1 MPCYSYRIHR
11 PCISRVQLAVLN
23 HANSVYVFFYLLHP
37 KVMPSFNKVVCAGLA
52 GIFACGSIN
61 MPAQALTK
69 AETMSLSYGQVKGS
83 GLANRCPSVVGEQTI
98 ALSSG
103 KQYKITDLC
112 IEPKSWQV
120 SRHFSRPLLT
130 NQQIRTIHVASNDLN
145 TKISQLTPRIVTLK

>member
-1 MPCYSYRIHR
+1 
-11 PCISRVQLAVLN
+11 
-23 HANSVYVFFYLLHP
+23 
-37 KVMPSFNKVVCAGLA
+37 
-52 GIFACGSIN
+52 

-83 GLANRCPSVVGEQTI
+83 GLANRCPSVIGEETI

-120 SRHFSRPLLT
+120 ST
-130 NQQIRTIHVASNDLN
+130 AAITYD
-145 TKISQLTPRIVTLK
+145 IVTSAFHNN

>member
-1 MPCYSYRIHR
+1 MYSEMPT
-11 PCISRVQLAVLN
+11 
-23 HANSVYVFFYLLHP
+23 
-37 KVMPSFNKVVCAGLA
+37 FNKIVCAGLA

-83 GLANRCPSVVGEQTI
+83 GLANRCPSVVGEETI

-112 IEPKSWQV
+112 LEPKSWQV
-120 SRHFSRPLLT
+120 SYLSEVSVRII
-130 NQQIRTIHVASNDLN
+130 IRNASMRMILI
-145 TKISQLTPRIVTLK
+145 KHSY

>member
-1 MPCYSYRIHR
+1 
-11 PCISRVQLAVLN
+11 
-23 HANSVYVFFYLLHP
+23 
-37 KVMPSFNKVVCAGLA
+37 MPSFNKVVCAGLA

-83 GLANRCPSVVGEQTI
+83 GLANRCPSVVGEETI
-98 ALSSG
+98 ALSNG

-120 SRHFSRPLLT
+120 SKVPRHFPRSDRFSHQT
-130 NQQIRTIHVASNDLN
+130 N
-145 TKISQLTPRIVTLK
+145 

>member
-1 MPCYSYRIHR
+1 
-11 PCISRVQLAVLN
+11 
-23 HANSVYVFFYLLHP
+23 
-37 KVMPSFNKVVCAGLA
+37 MPSFNKVVCAGLA

-83 GLANRCPSVVGEQTI
+83 GLANRCPTVNGEETI
-98 ALSSG
+98 ALSNG

-120 SRHFSRPLLT
+120 RRLL
-130 NQQIRTIHVASNDLN
+130 SDSKGL
-145 TKISQLTPRIVTLK
+145 ISPTQSHMRLICEYY

>member
-1 MPCYSYRIHR
+1 MPT
-11 PCISRVQLAVLN
+11 
-23 HANSVYVFFYLLHP
+23 
-37 KVMPSFNKVVCAGLA
+37 FNKIVCAGLA

-83 GLANRCPSVVGEQTI
+83 GLANRCPSVVGEETI

-112 IEPKSWQV
+112 LEPKSWQV
-120 SRHFSRPLLT
+120 SYLSKVSVRIIIRNASMRMTLIKHFYEL
-130 NQQIRTIHVASNDLN
+130 
-145 TKISQLTPRIVTLK
+145 